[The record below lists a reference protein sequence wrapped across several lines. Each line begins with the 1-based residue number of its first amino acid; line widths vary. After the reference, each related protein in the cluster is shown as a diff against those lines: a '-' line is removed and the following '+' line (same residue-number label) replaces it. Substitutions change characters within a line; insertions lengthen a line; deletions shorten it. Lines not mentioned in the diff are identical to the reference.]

1 MIAALLAAV
10 ARAVA
15 GGTVRWAR
23 APVDDRQR
31 VFFAN
36 HTSHLD
42 FILIWASLPARIR
55 KRTRPVAARDYWE
68 SGPIRRYLARKVFRA
83 VLIDRAT
90 PGEGA
95 DHSPEVRGRA
105 AIARMVEGLDREN
118 SLIVFPEGTRGS
130 GDDVGEFK
138 SGLYYLWRERPDVE
152 LVPVHLENLN
162 RVLPKGELIPVPMIS
177 RVSFGPPL
185 DCAEGETKEAF
196 LEQARRAVQQ
206 LGEP

>member
-1 MIAALLAAV
+1 MIATLLAAA

-15 GGTVRWAR
+15 GGTVRWSR
-23 APVDDRQR
+23 APLDDRQR

-42 FILIWASLPARIR
+42 FILICASLPARMR
-55 KRTRPVAARDYWE
+55 KRARPVAARDYWE

-90 PGEGA
+90 PSDSADSPGE
-95 DHSPEVRGRA
+95 RGRK
-105 AIARMVEGLDREN
+105 AIARMVEGLDRED

-130 GDDVGEFK
+130 GDEVGEFK
-138 SGLYYLWRERPDVE
+138 SGLYHLWRERPDLE

-162 RVLPKGELIPVPMIS
+162 RVLPKGEVIPVPMIS

-185 DCAEGETKEAF
+185 DWAEGETKEEF
-196 LEQARRAVQQ
+196 LERARQAVQR
-206 LGEP
+206 LGEQ

>member
-1 MIAALLAAV
+1 MIATLLAAA

-15 GGTVRWAR
+15 GGTVRWSR
-23 APVDDRQR
+23 APLDDRQR

-42 FILIWASLPARIR
+42 FILIWASLPARMR
-55 KRTRPVAARDYWE
+55 KRARPVAARDYWE

-83 VLIDRAT
+83 VLIDRSA
-90 PGEGA
+90 PSDSA
-95 DHSPEVRGRA
+95 DSPRERGRK
-105 AIARMVEGLDREN
+105 AIARMVEGLDRED

-130 GDDVGEFK
+130 GDEVGEFK

-162 RVLPKGELIPVPMIS
+162 RVLPKGEVIPVPMIS

-185 DCAEGETKEAF
+185 DWAEGETKEEF
-196 LEQARRAVQQ
+196 LERARQAVQR
-206 LGEP
+206 LGEQ